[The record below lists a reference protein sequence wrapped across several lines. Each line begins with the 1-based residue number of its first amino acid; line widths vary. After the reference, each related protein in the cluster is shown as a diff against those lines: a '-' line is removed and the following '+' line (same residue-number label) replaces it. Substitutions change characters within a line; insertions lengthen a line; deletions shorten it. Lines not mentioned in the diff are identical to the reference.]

1 MTVQSWTEMLQLHP
15 ILLLLDTFLKLFL
28 ELKLY
33 IPYVVLKLRK
43 SRVQCFK
50 RYVIWIWN
58 EEVMAIWKN
67 PISHLGG
74 WIVPCAKFSHNTSP
88 YAKFAQHIPLCEIFA
103 PPLPCA
109 NFWASSSLPSPIPS
123 LWASFL
129 CFIMPKTRGGYASAP
144 QSSQRA
150 PRTLGSH
157 TWSLSLHLWP
167 P

>member
-1 MTVQSWTEMLQLHP
+1 MIVQSWTEMLQPHP
-15 ILLLLDTFLKLFL
+15 ISLLLDTFLEHFM
-28 ELKLY
+28 ELKLC

-43 SRVQCFK
+43 SGVQCFK
-50 RYVIWIWN
+50 RCAIWIWN

-67 PISHLGG
+67 PISHLHG
-74 WIVPCAKFSHNTSP
+74 WIVPCAKFSHNTSLC
-88 YAKFAQHIPLCEIFA
+88 AKFAQHIPLCEIFA
-103 PPLPCA
+103 PPFPCA
-109 NFWASSSLPSPIPS
+109 KFSAFSSLPSPIPS

-157 TWSLSLHLWP
+157 TWSLSLNFWP